1 MGLPLPESK
10 TTAKLDVQAEKK
22 KERLDK
28 LDETI
33 IVKIKAAATVAEIE
47 TMGKT
52 AVLGGFNVAADEL
65 GKLKTLAKKSVKV
78 ISVCF

>member
-22 KERLDK
+22 ERLGK